1 MSRFLSPRLSAL
13 DAYTP
18 GEQPQDQQYVKLNTN
33 ESPYPP
39 SSQVLAALNS
49 SAIADLR
56 LYPDPD
62 TRDLSAAIARRFQVD
77 PDWVYTGN
85 GSDDILNFTFMAFC
99 DQEKGAAFP
108 AISYGFYQVYGRLYG
123 VDCLQIPLQPDFTI
137 DPSDYYGL
145 GRTIIIANPNAPT
158 GLALSRAQVEQIV
171 RRNARDVVLIDEAY
185 VDFGAES
192 CVELT
197 RRYPNL
203 IVAQTFSKSRSLAGG
218 RLGFAIAQPEL
229 IADLNKVKFS
239 TNPYCINRLTC
250 LAGIAAIQDEH
261 YFQTCCGRVIQTR
274 QWTIEQLTRL
284 GFQTLPSRANF
295 IFTHKPGVSGKE
307 LYLALKRQG
316 ILVRHFDKD
325 PIRDW
330 LRITIGSPQDMQSL
344 IDAILPAIKEVTP

>member
-13 DAYTP
+13 DAYIP
-18 GEQPQDQQYVKLNTN
+18 GEQPQDRQYVKLNTN

-99 DQEKGAAFP
+99 DEEKGAAFP

-123 VDCLQIPLQPDFTI
+123 VDCLQISLQPDFTI

-171 RRNARDVVLIDEAY
+171 RRNARDVVLIYAAY
-185 VDFGAES
+185 VDF
-192 CVELT
+192 
-197 RRYPNL
+197 
-203 IVAQTFSKSRSLAGG
+203 VA
-218 RLGFAIAQPEL
+218 
-229 IADLNKVKFS
+229 
-239 TNPYCINRLTC
+239 
-250 LAGIAAIQDEH
+250 
-261 YFQTCCGRVIQTR
+261 
-274 QWTIEQLTRL
+274 
-284 GFQTLPSRANF
+284 
-295 IFTHKPGVSGKE
+295 
-307 LYLALKRQG
+307 
-316 ILVRHFDKD
+316 
-325 PIRDW
+325 
-330 LRITIGSPQDMQSL
+330 
-344 IDAILPAIKEVTP
+344 

>member
-1 MSRFLSPRLSAL
+1 M
-13 DAYTP
+13 
-18 GEQPQDQQYVKLNTN
+18 
-33 ESPYPP
+33 
-39 SSQVLAALNS
+39 
-49 SAIADLR
+49 
-56 LYPDPD
+56 
-62 TRDLSAAIARRFQVD
+62 
-77 PDWVYTGN
+77 
-85 GSDDILNFTFMAFC
+85 
-99 DQEKGAAFP
+99 
-108 AISYGFYQVYGRLYG
+108 
-123 VDCLQIPLQPDFTI
+123 
-137 DPSDYYGL
+137 
-145 GRTIIIANPNAPT
+145 
-158 GLALSRAQVEQIV
+158 
-171 RRNARDVVLIDEAY
+171 
-185 VDFGAES
+185 DFGAES